1 MVLFMKFQVNKG
13 LPAALPAS
21 LLHVCVY
28 LSFLLDK
35 QKVSAVS
42 MAYAALKWVHGILPL
57 QRNPLDSTICQ
68 NLIEAEKRQRKR
80 PMVKKE
86 PVSTELIKSIVARYG
101 SENANLK
108 DLRLATMCILSFA
121 GLFRSKEL
129 LNIRVRDIE
138 WFDDHFVVHV
148 PESKTDIYRRGQDVF
163 IAKSSGDSCPAVLL
177 DRYIRK
183 ANITA
188 NGKDTNLFRNVIYL
202 KSTNSYILG
211 QKTVSYSRF
220 RELFKAC
227 LKELGYD
234 NTLYGLHSFRA
245 GGATTIAKNLEDGN
259 KERLLKLH
267 GRWKSDISKD
277 MYIQEGREERLLV
290 SKSLDL

>member
-1 MVLFMKFQVNKG
+1 MDQ
-13 LPAALPAS
+13 
-21 LLHVCVY
+21 
-28 LSFLLDK
+28 
-35 QKVSAVS
+35 
-42 MAYAALKWVHGILPL
+42 
-57 QRNPLDSTICQ
+57 
-68 NLIEAEKRQRKR
+68 
-80 PMVKKE
+80 
-86 PVSTELIKSIVARYG
+86 
-101 SENANLK
+101 ENTNLK

-177 DRYIRK
+177 DRYTESERQGMARIQ
-183 ANITA
+183 I
-188 NGKDTNLFRNVIYL
+188 LFRNVIYL

-211 QKTVSYSRF
+211 KKTVSYSRF
-220 RELFKAC
+220 RELLKAC
-227 LKELGYD
+227 LKELGYN